1 MKSTRL
7 SSKGQLV
14 LPSALRR
21 LRRWSAGTEFVITET
36 DEGVL
41 LKPVAAASP
50 FAPSRLK
57 DVFGGAGYT
66 GPAVSV
72 QAMDA
77 AVQAEAARRGGR

>member
-1 MKSTRL
+1 MESTRL
-7 SSKGQLV
+7 SSKGQVV
-14 LPSALRR
+14 LPSALRHS
-21 LRRWSAGTEFVITET
+21 RRWFAGTEFVIIET
-36 DEGVL
+36 DDGVL

-50 FAPSRLK
+50 FARSRIE

-72 QAMDA
+72 PAMEA

>member
-1 MKSTRL
+1 MESTRL

-21 LRRWSAGTEFVITET
+21 SRRWSAGTEFLIIET
-36 DEGVL
+36 DDGVL
-41 LKPVAAASP
+41 LKPVTAASP
-50 FAPSRLK
+50 FAPSRIE
-57 DVFGGAGYT
+57 DVFGGADYT
-66 GPAVSV
+66 GPPVSV